1 MTHTSIL
8 NARKG
13 FTLVE
18 LLVTI
23 AIIGILLGL
32 LLPNLSAVQKTAKAG
47 AQAATIQ
54 GFGRG
59 FTDFSSGDAE
69 GRLCSGAY
77 DHYRDGDFTKIGWVA
92 DLVNNK
98 FANCSKSLDPVNPMK
113 LNEKFT
119 DAAGSSESGTI
130 NTNRW
135 AGQVSYTGDT
145 IAANAAKGAIAGTA
159 FFGAN
164 QTVYDDGFN
173 TNFATSWQFVRGD
186 NNTTTGPTDSLGG
199 NSSVD
204 AGLADPGKCPLDGDG
219 PLTVG
224 MLTDSI
230 LLTTAD
236 KIPLLGASRIGDG
249 DDSTIN
255 AEGKNSAVTV
265 NLFVDPT
272 GRKKVCKVGDFTV
285 ESFCDG
291 PSASVNIT
299 GNDANPYKGSF
310 NSYVHELNDIIPNCK
325 AKKIMHPN
333 GSSVFGGG
341 FANVLFADGSCRRVN
356 DNGGYG
362 GRGRGDGWIG
372 AYKASGLGNSGV
384 FVLDAPAFEE
394 IRDEIWVGRMR
405 SKLTAA
411 GGAPGAE
418 N

>member
-47 AQAATIQ
+47 AQGATLQ

-69 GRLCSGAY
+69 GRLCTGAY

-98 FANCSKSLDPVNPMK
+98 FANPSKSLDPVNTMK

-119 DAAGSSESGTI
+119 DAAGSSASGTI

-135 AGQVSYTGDT
+135 AGQVSYTGAT
-145 IAANAAKGAIAGTA
+145 IGTGAAKADIAGTA
-159 FFGAN
+159 FFGSK

-173 TNFATSWQFVRGD
+173 TNFATSWQFSRGD
-186 NNTTTGPTDSLGG
+186 NNTTTATTTKSAG

-204 AGLADPGKCPLDGDG
+204 AGTEDPNKCPLDGDG

-224 MLTDSI
+224 MLTDST

-236 KIPLLGASRIGDG
+236 KIPLMGASRIGDG
-249 DDSTIN
+249 ADATIN
-255 AEGKNSAVTV
+255 ATGANGADSV
-265 NLFVDPT
+265 NRFIDPT
-272 GRKKVCKVGDFTV
+272 GRRKVCKAGDFTV

-291 PSASVNIT
+291 PAASVNIT
-299 GNDANPYKGSF
+299 GNASNPYTGAF
-310 NSYVHELNDIIPNCK
+310 NSYVHEMNDIVPNCK
-325 AKKIMHPN
+325 AKKILHPN
-333 GSSVFGGG
+333 GTTSIFGGG
-341 FANVLFADGSCRRVN
+341 FGNVLFADGSCRRVT

-362 GRGRGDGWIG
+362 GRGRGDSWLG
-372 AYKASGLGNSGV
+372 AYRSSGLGTAGD
-384 FVLDAPAFEE
+384 FVLDDSAFEE
-394 IRDEIWVGRMR
+394 IRDEMWIGRMR
-405 SKLTAA
+405 SKLSAA
-411 GGAPGAE
+411 GGSNE